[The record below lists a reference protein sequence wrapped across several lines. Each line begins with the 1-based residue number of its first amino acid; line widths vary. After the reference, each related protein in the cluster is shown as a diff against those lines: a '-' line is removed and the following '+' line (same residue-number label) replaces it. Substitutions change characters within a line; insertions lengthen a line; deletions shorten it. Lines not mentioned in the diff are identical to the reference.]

1 MPRKDK
7 YKDETDDD
15 PNIDEQLYEKNK
27 ARQKDVIRKQQRKRK
42 NKYKDYRV

>member
-15 PNIDEQLYEKNK
+15 SNIDEQLYEKNK
-27 ARQKDVIRKQQRKRK
+27 ARQKDATRKQQRTRK
-42 NKYKDYRV
+42 NKYKDDRV

>member
-1 MPRKDK
+1 MPRDK

-42 NKYKDYRV
+42 NKYKDDRA